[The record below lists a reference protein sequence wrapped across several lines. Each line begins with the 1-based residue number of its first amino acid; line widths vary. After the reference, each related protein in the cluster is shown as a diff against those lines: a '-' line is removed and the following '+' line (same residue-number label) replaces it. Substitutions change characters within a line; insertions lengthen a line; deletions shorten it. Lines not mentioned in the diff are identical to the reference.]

1 MHKKLFDPFERLNEN
16 HHHLD
21 IALIDSCQH
30 QVASSDLSLFQV
42 AKFLFV
48 IVITHPDRLVCIV
61 MDLAENDKY
70 DKLLYINIS
79 FSLPESNTVMEEVQV
94 NLKYFIVEFYFRNEM
109 IV

>member
-1 MHKKLFDPFERLNEN
+1 
-16 HHHLD
+16 
-21 IALIDSCQH
+21 
-30 QVASSDLSLFQV
+30 
-42 AKFLFV
+42 
-48 IVITHPDRLVCIV
+48 